1 MQIMIPEK
9 HGTKKN
15 SKLTGCDVWWYHL
28 QVYCIVFNSNL
39 LYFLTIKFQQTQKD
53 KYWKGDK
60 ISGNYGK
67 REKIANEKIETVE
80 NVKCN
85 ICDLI
90 HPPTI

>member
-1 MQIMIPEK
+1 MVQRKIQNWLDVMYDDTIYKFIVLFLIPI
-9 HGTKKN
+9 
-15 SKLTGCDVWWYHL
+15 
-28 QVYCIVFNSNL
+28 YCI
-39 LYFLTIKFQQTQKD
+39 FLTIKFQQTQKD